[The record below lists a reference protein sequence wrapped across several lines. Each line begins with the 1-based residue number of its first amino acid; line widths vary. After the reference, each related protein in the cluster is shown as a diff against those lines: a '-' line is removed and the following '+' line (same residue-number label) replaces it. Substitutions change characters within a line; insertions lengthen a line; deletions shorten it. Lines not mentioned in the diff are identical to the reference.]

1 MYEKILIAT
10 DFSKYA
16 EKMIDCVGEIPGVK
30 EVVILH
36 VLAKDPLARVWS
48 PGDEIKQAVNKMEAY
63 KKVLQDSNLSVK
75 VRAEIAEETPE
86 HVVIERVAKEE
97 NVSLVVMGA
106 RGRGIWQ
113 GLLLG
118 SISSGVLRYGGKDLL
133 IMRYKTL
140 GGADKEEIGK
150 FCSRVFEKVLAPIDF
165 SSAGNAAIGRIK
177 EAKLTDNVLL
187 LNVVAEGENQSQVD
201 AALKNAHEKLEEM
214 KTDLAKAGINAN
226 TIAVSAAAGE
236 PRTYGS
242 GGMVKV
248 ETTPFASVGGVV
260 DGILSVA
267 ENENVSLIAMG
278 SHGKGWLDEATIGS
292 VASDVARMGPRPVL
306 IVRSKK

>member
-16 EKMIDCVGEIPGVK
+16 EKMIDCVGEIPGIK

-63 KKVLQDSNLSVK
+63 KKALQDANLSVK

-118 SISSGVLRYGGKDLL
+118 SVSSGVLRYGGKDLL
-133 IMRYKTL
+133 IMRYKI
-140 GGADKEEIGK
+140 DKEEIGK

-165 SSAGNAAIGRIK
+165 SPAGNAAVERIK

-201 AALKNAHEKLEEM
+201 AALKNAHEKLEKM
-214 KTDLAKAGINAN
+214 KTDLTKAGINTN

-260 DGILSVA
+260 DGIRSVA

-292 VASDVARMGPRPVL
+292 VASDVARMGQRPVL
-306 IVRSKK
+306 VVRSKK

>member
-16 EKMIDCVGEIPGVK
+16 EKLIECVGEIPGVK
-30 EVVILH
+30 EIVLLH

-48 PGDEIKQAVNKMEAY
+48 PGDEIKQAANKMEAY
-63 KKVLQDSNLSVK
+63 KEALQDANLSVK

-86 HVVIERVAKEE
+86 HVVIERVAREE

-106 RGRGIWQ
+106 RGRSMWQ

-118 SISSGVLRYGGKDLL
+118 SVSSGVLRYGDKDLL

-140 GGADKEEIGK
+140 DDEGKELGK
-150 FCSRVFEKVLAPIDF
+150 FCLRIFERVLAPTDF
-165 SSAGNAAIGRIK
+165 STAGNAAIEKIK
-177 EAKLTDNVLL
+177 AAKLTDDVLL
-187 LNVVAEGENQSQVD
+187 LNVVAKGEKQSQLD
-201 AALKNAHEKLEEM
+201 ASLKIANERLEEM
-214 KTDLAKAGINAN
+214 KADLAAVGIKTS
-226 TIAVSAAAGE
+226 TIAVSAAAEE

-248 ETTPFASVGGVV
+248 ESSHMAAVGGVV
-260 DGILSVA
+260 DKILTVA
-267 ENENVSLIAMG
+267 ENEEASLIALG
-278 SHGKGWLDEATIGS
+278 SHGMGWLDEVSIGS
-292 VASDVARMGPRPVL
+292 VVSDVARMGQRPVL
-306 IVRSKK
+306 IVRSRNK